1 MEHCEQARSCLTSRV
16 SELSVG
22 RDSLSLG
29 HVTWNHYGVLGAGF
43 CDEKRS
49 FCDDAFWYK
58 YDHLLEETGE
68 RSSKLDAVNSTPGLR
83 KLLLRL

>member
-1 MEHCEQARSCLTSRV
+1 MSLRVKCGEGQLVSRARHVEPLWGVGSR
-16 SELSVG
+16 
-22 RDSLSLG
+22 
-29 HVTWNHYGVLGAGF
+29 F